1 MGSARVVT
9 PFSQLFLLFC
19 FSVAGSKADL
29 QEKNTEIEVDEVF
42 WNTRIV
48 PILHDL
54 EKGKK
59 KKVALD
65 RKYLQ
70 LFICSPLPWYFQ
82 YTLSFFL
89 WTCSETSEII
99 YLPSNVCIQYYM

>member
-1 MGSARVVT
+1 
-9 PFSQLFLLFC
+9 LFC

-29 QEKNTEIEVDEVF
+29 QETNKEIEVDEVF

-59 KKVALD
+59 KKSSFRSKIFAVIFIFPIALIFSVHFVISVN
-65 RKYLQ
+65 
-70 LFICSPLPWYFQ
+70 LFR
-82 YTLSFFL
+82 
-89 WTCSETSEII
+89 
-99 YLPSNVCIQYYM
+99 NK

>member
-59 KKVALD
+59 KKSRFRSKISAIIYMFPIALIFSVHFVIFSVNLF
-65 RKYLQ
+65 RNKWNH
-70 LFICSPLPWYFQ
+70 LFIQ
-82 YTLSFFL
+82 
-89 WTCSETSEII
+89 
-99 YLPSNVCIQYYM
+99 

>member
-1 MGSARVVT
+1 MGNESLIGSVLVVT
-9 PFSQLFLLFC
+9 LFPRLFLLFC

-29 QEKNTEIEVDEVF
+29 QEKDTEIEVDEVF

-59 KKVALD
+59 KKSL
-65 RKYLQ
+65 
-70 LFICSPLPWYFQ
+70 
-82 YTLSFFL
+82 
-89 WTCSETSEII
+89 
-99 YLPSNVCIQYYM
+99 